1 MAWGLKTFGSTA
13 WGFGDISTAVTSTGA
28 IASHAVGNE
37 TVVEGT
43 GVTFGV
49 TSTDAAASHL
59 VGTVSI
65 TEGQGVSFGVNSAD
79 AFATGF
85 VGEEII
91 WFDIPTNTV
100 DAAGWVEIYSI

>member
-37 TVVEGT
+37 TVG
-43 GVTFGV
+43 GTFGV
-49 TSTDAAASHL
+49 TSTDAVASHL